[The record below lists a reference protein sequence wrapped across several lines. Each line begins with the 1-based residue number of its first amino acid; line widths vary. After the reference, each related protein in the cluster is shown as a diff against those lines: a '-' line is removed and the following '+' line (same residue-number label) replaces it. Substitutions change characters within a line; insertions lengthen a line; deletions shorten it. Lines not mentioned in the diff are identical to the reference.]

1 MKLITAIVND
11 HDGQMVLEALNKEGF
26 SVTKLATT
34 GSFLKVGNMTLIIG
48 TEDNLVQKAI
58 DTIKSQCHRRKQVVI
73 TPHTL
78 KPRAVTQRVRPK
90 LTSAVRR
97 FLCRILKGLKEFER
111 KTYAGRSAK
120 IKGFFLFFE
129 K

>member
-73 TPHTL
+73 TPAYLET
-78 KPRAVTQRVRPK
+78 AGGYATRP
-90 LTSAVRR
+90 TEVDVGGATVFVQDIER
-97 FLCRILKGLKEFER
+97 FER
-111 KTYAGRSAK
+111 
-120 IKGFFLFFE
+120 I
-129 K
+129 